1 MLNFWCYKPLL
12 TFTAFYAYIRRTT
25 RAGDSVVMK
34 KKVFILLFAVFS
46 VAIFSFL
53 SAPQVNAQACA
64 APAAAS
70 GVVVEFPGCT
80 GDSCDLTQASCS
92 WSSQADAASFNVT
105 ITEVESGTILK
116 NNESQSASTLK
127 ILFPITQ
134 GKTYKCDVVAVSACG
149 GLAAA
154 TSDQL
159 LCQVDALIT
168 PSVAPTATPI
178 PPTPTPTPTI
188 APPGGMFQTLAL
200 SAGILIAVVG
210 GIILLVL

>member
-1 MLNFWCYKPLL
+1 MIKK
-12 TFTAFYAYIRRTT
+12 AFI
-25 RAGDSVVMK
+25 
-34 KKVFILLFAVFS
+34 FLFAFFS
-46 VAIFSFL
+46 VALFSL
-53 SAPQVNAQACA
+53 RSAPQANAQACA

-92 WSSQADAASFNVT
+92 WSTQADAASFNVT
-105 ITEVESGTILK
+105 VTEVEAGTILK
-116 NNESQSASTLK
+116 NNESQSASTTK
-127 ILFPITQ
+127 ILFAITQ

-168 PSVAPTATPI
+168 PSIAPTATPI
-178 PPTPTPTPTI
+178 SPTATPTPTI
-188 APPGGMFQTLAL
+188 APPGGITQSIVL
-200 SAGILIAVVG
+200 VG
-210 GIILLVL
+210 GIILAIIGGILLLAL

>member
-1 MLNFWCYKPLL
+1 M
-12 TFTAFYAYIRRTT
+12 I
-25 RAGDSVVMK
+25 
-34 KKVFILLFAVFS
+34 KKVFIFASQKVFRQKEHFAWLALQNFILLFA
-46 VAIFSFL
+46 IFSL
-53 SAPQVNAQACA
+53 SVFGLFNAPKAHAQACA
-64 APAAAS
+64 APAPAS

-80 GDSCDLTQASCS
+80 GTSCDLTQASCS

-105 ITEVESGTILK
+105 VTEVESGTILK
-116 NNESQSASTLK
+116 NNESQSASTTK
-127 ILFPITQ
+127 ILFAITQ

-178 PPTPTPTPTI
+178 PPTATPTI
-188 APPGGMFQTLAL
+188 EPPGGIGQTVILA
-200 SAGILIAVVG
+200 G
-210 GIILLVL
+210 GIE